1 MSLAHVAGAVGMLHP
16 SLRYTRA
23 FTPQPAQLRIPL
35 TSPAMPHTEKLLKS
49 CKLRLLLPRLRH
61 IAARKGSA
69 IFGNVIA
76 IFFPNSAIQFPQF
89 SACVYRLHSGL
100 FVQMAESTRR
110 SHQQQEMQ
118 EIVACFTL
126 QFLGLRLLPSAA
138 GGGGGGGDSRSAPRA
153 AFVRWR
159 RGSRKS
165 GETTLYSLV
174 PVDFHT
180 CVYIF

>member
-1 MSLAHVAGAVGMLHP
+1 MLHP

-89 SACVYRLHSGL
+89 SACVYRLRPCLSFGEMRAVVGLAASASVVVLLLALSGTCGS
-100 FVQMAESTRR
+100 AS
-110 SHQQQEMQ
+110 
-118 EIVACFTL
+118 C
-126 QFLGLRLLPSAA
+126 RLSAA
-138 GGGGGGGDSRSAPRA
+138 ARA
-153 AFVRWR
+153 VARALPLQRPFRAVFR
-159 RGSRKS
+159 
-165 GETTLYSLV
+165 
-174 PVDFHT
+174 D
-180 CVYIF
+180 